1 MSPEAASAV
10 AAESPPKALPTS
22 FHALMGWH
30 KAPAWLVIAGVVV
43 AALLPFVA
51 SGSYVMG
58 VLILIVIYSILN
70 QAWNLTIGMTGAWNF
85 GQLALFALGGYG
97 AGIAEHRMGAP
108 WWAALVVGAL
118 VAALMN
124 GIMCI
129 PSLRLKG
136 IYVALLTFS
145 FAEVLRLTIINDSSG
160 LTGGVFGLGNV
171 TGPFSTMSPQSGQRA
186 FYWLALAVCVGT
198 ALLIQRLMNSPYGVA
213 FQGLRDSSRYAV
225 SLGVSMRSYYI
236 ISTTIS
242 ALLSGVA
249 GALYAF
255 HFSTISPS
263 VMGLTPL
270 SLLVLMIVVGG
281 MGTVSGPILGTIVVQ
296 ILTELLRHAGEWQL
310 LVLGVILLVVL
321 VLQPTGLT
329 RLFGRLMSGVGDW
342 MNAPQAPKG
351 SATPAEAPA
360 EVPAAGAQVPEGGK
374 PDAT

>member
-1 MSPEAASAV
+1 VSPEGTPVAQDSPAVSA
-10 AAESPPKALPTS
+10 PRS

-30 KAPAWLVIAGVVV
+30 KVPAWSVVAGVIV
-43 AALLPFVA
+43 AAALPFVTSSA
-51 SGSYVMG
+51 YVMG

-97 AGIAEHRMGAP
+97 AGIAGQRLGAP
-108 WWAALVVGAL
+108 WWAALVLGAL
-118 VAALMN
+118 VAALFN
-124 GIMCI
+124 GVMCI

-145 FAEVLRLTIINDSSG
+145 FAEVVRLTIINDNSG
-160 LTGGVFGLGNV
+160 LTGGVFGLANIS
-171 TGPFSTMSPQSGQRA
+171 GPFGNMSPQGGQRA
-186 FYWLALAVCVGT
+186 FYWLALAICVGT
-198 ALLIQRLMNSPYGVA
+198 ALLIQGLMNSPYGVA

-225 SLGVSMRSYYI
+225 SLGISMRSYYV

-296 ILTELLRHAGEWQL
+296 VLTEFLRRFGEWQL
-310 LVLGVILLVVL
+310 LVLGVVLLVVL

-329 RLFGRLMSGVGDW
+329 RLLGRLLSGIREW
-342 MNAPQAPKG
+342 MNAPQAAKERGAPTQ
-351 SATPAEAPA
+351 TPVAQGKVSE
-360 EVPAAGAQVPEGGK
+360 EGDSDAGP
-374 PDAT
+374 